1 MLIPPS
7 PPEVR
12 FMAGLF
18 EDATGQRLGEDRV
31 WRIEMTLTPLCR
43 SRNICSLTALA
54 NRLGRSGEDV
64 LRGEVIDALLNNETS
79 FFRDPSAFHHLT
91 ATVLPQ
97 LRERRGREQRLRIW
111 SAACSTG
118 QEAYSLAML
127 FAEDPAT
134 WQGWTIEILGTDISG
149 TAIHRARN
157 GLYSQFEVQRGL
169 PIRRLV
175 DWFDPVLDEGWRVR
189 PDLAGLVT
197 FGRQNLLGPPPAG
210 ARFDLILCRNALL
223 YFSADRRNEVLDRLA
238 AAIAPDGALI
248 LGAGETP
255 SSGHRFLADPDML
268 TIYRPG
274 RPESRAA

>member
-1 MLIPPS
+1 
-7 PPEVR
+7 
-12 FMAGLF
+12 MARLF
-18 EDATGQRLGEDRV
+18 EEATGQRLGEDRE

-43 SRNICSLTALA
+43 SRNIDSLTSLA
-54 NRLGRSGEDV
+54 NRLDRSGEDV

-97 LRERRGREQRLRIW
+97 LRERRGQVRKLRIW

-127 FAEDPAT
+127 FAEDRT
-134 WQGWTIEILGTDISG
+134 SWQEWTIDILGTDLSR
-149 TAIHRARN
+149 TAINRARS

-189 PDLAGLVT
+189 PDLASLVT

-210 ARFDLILCRNALL
+210 AQFDLILCRNALL
-223 YFSADRRNEVLDRLA
+223 YFSTDRRNQVLDRLA
-238 AAIAPDGALI
+238 TAIAPDGALV

-255 SSGHRFLADPDML
+255 SNGDRFRADPDML
-268 TIYRPG
+268 TVYRPG
-274 RPESRAA
+274 AAASRAD